1 MPPVSEAEEG
11 QMPDWLA
18 AIALSSA
25 REEPEPSISEPGQV
39 PDWLNEIR
47 SSYTEETEPI
57 PLPPEA
63 GEEEELEQPAE
74 PEPTTSAAAAETE
87 GPPHWLAEPLSSEE
101 PAEAEPPLPLPGGKE
116 EGLPDWLVE
125 LEALAE
131 EEPIPELPA
140 SQEAPA
146 VPVIPEW
153 LQALQG
159 EAVEES
165 TLAGQELPRDT
176 EAPDWLVPSVPGLG
190 GEESLAPA
198 EIPAW
203 LLALK
208 PAALRKEGET
218 EAPAPAIEEPTEE
231 TGLLAGIPGTLPVEM
246 VIAQPR
252 AATPTGALE
261 TGLADTPQARLFS
274 EIVSRPPEAIPR
286 EIAQA
291 PTRALGTVPRWIL
304 YIALIVAVSL
314 PLLLGKPI
322 FPRNIEATPS
332 TADLYNAIE
341 SLGNG
346 APVLVAFD
354 YDPTS
359 SSEMDILAEN
369 IVGHLM
375 DRGAR
380 VVAVSLLSSGPAT
393 AQPTLDKLAAGR
405 PGYANGYG
413 QSYANL
419 GFVSGQAAAVRLL
432 GLSIETAL
440 PRDYQ
445 GTPMSELAVMEG
457 LTSTQSFDLIL
468 ELAATQDSVRWWIE
482 QAGAPYGIPLAAGVS
497 ASVDPLVRPYYESEA
512 RQLRGLVSG
521 IPGAAMYETLF
532 RGQASPSDTTAVRL
546 DALLAGHL
554 VFVVALLIGGVIY
567 LAQSG
572 SRRER

>member
-1 MPPVSEAEEG
+1 
-11 QMPDWLA
+11 
-18 AIALSSA
+18 
-25 REEPEPSISEPGQV
+25 
-39 PDWLNEIR
+39 
-47 SSYTEETEPI
+47 
-57 PLPPEA
+57 
-63 GEEEELEQPAE
+63 
-74 PEPTTSAAAAETE
+74 
-87 GPPHWLAEPLSSEE
+87 
-101 PAEAEPPLPLPGGKE
+101 
-116 EGLPDWLVE
+116 
-125 LEALAE
+125 
-131 EEPIPELPA
+131 
-140 SQEAPA
+140 
-146 VPVIPEW
+146 
-153 LQALQG
+153 
-159 EAVEES
+159 
-165 TLAGQELPRDT
+165 
-176 EAPDWLVPSVPGLG
+176 
-190 GEESLAPA
+190 
-198 EIPAW
+198 
-203 LLALK
+203 
-208 PAALRKEGET
+208 
-218 EAPAPAIEEPTEE
+218 
-231 TGLLAGIPGTLPVEM
+231 
-246 VIAQPR
+246 
-252 AATPTGALE
+252 
-261 TGLADTPQARLFS
+261 
-274 EIVSRPPEAIPR
+274 
-286 EIAQA
+286 
-291 PTRALGTVPRWIL
+291 
-304 YIALIVAVSL
+304 
-314 PLLLGKPI
+314 
-322 FPRNIEATPS
+322 
-332 TADLYNAIE
+332 
-341 SLGNG
+341 
-346 APVLVAFD
+346 VLVAFD

-457 LTSTQSFDLIL
+457 LTSTRSFDLIL